1 MSFVIGIID
10 YGMGNLR
17 SVQKALERL
26 GASAE
31 IVNRPDRIAEF
42 DSLIL
47 PGVGAFRD
55 AIHELQQQQFVQPLR
70 DAVDSGKPL
79 LGICLGM
86 QLLFDR
92 SYEDGDYAGL
102 GFIRGDVVRFEPE
115 PELKIPHMGWNSLEF
130 VPHPLLEGLSPGD
143 FVYFVH
149 SYHVRPERE
158 DVRVATT
165 CHGSQ
170 RFVSIVNQANIYAT
184 QFHPE
189 KSQQV
194 GLKILQ
200 NFIGISLARQGVA
213 S

>member
-1 MSFVIGIID
+1 MIGIID

-17 SVQKALERL
+17 SVQKGLEWL
-26 GASAE
+26 GTSARILTDPSE
-31 IVNRPDRIAEF
+31 IPGCTR
-42 DSLIL
+42 LIL

-55 AIHELQQQQFVQPLR
+55 AVHELHHQQFVQPLL
-70 DAVDSGKPL
+70 DYVESGKPL

-102 GFIRGDVVRFEPE
+102 GIIPGEVIRFQPE
-115 PELKIPHMGWNSLEF
+115 PGLKIPHMGWNSLEF
-130 VPHPLLEGLSPGD
+130 APHVLLKGVSAGD

-149 SYHVRPERE
+149 SYHVCPNDP
-158 DVRVATT
+158 DVIVATT

-170 RFVSIVNQANIYAT
+170 RFVSIVNHRNVFAT

-194 GLKILQ
+194 GLQILK
-200 NFIGISLARQGVA
+200 NFIDLPVSAPTVT

>member
-1 MSFVIGIID
+1 MIGIID

-26 GASAE
+26 GAKAE
-31 IVNRPDRIAEF
+31 IVSHPDRILEF
-42 DSLIL
+42 TSLIL

-55 AIHELQQQQFVQPLR
+55 AIHELHEQQFVQPLR
-70 DAVDSGKPL
+70 EYVETGKPL

-92 SYEDGDYAGL
+92 SYEDGDYTGL
-102 GFIRGDVVRFEPE
+102 GLIQGDVVRFEPE
-115 PELKIPHMGWNSLEF
+115 PGLKIPHMGWNSLEF
-130 VPHPLLEGLSPGD
+130 SPHPLLKGLQSGD

-149 SYHVRPERE
+149 SYHVRPTNPQ
-158 DVRVATT
+158 VCVATT
-165 CHGSQ
+165 CHGTQ
-170 RFVSIVNQANIYAT
+170 RFVSIVNQDNVYAT

-194 GLKILQ
+194 GLRILQ
-200 NFIGISLARQGVA
+200 NFIEISVA
-213 S
+213 SETVTS